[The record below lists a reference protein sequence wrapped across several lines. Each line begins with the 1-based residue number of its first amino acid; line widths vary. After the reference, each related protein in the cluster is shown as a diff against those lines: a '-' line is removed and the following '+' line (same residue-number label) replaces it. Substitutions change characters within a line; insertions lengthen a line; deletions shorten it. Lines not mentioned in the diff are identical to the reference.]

1 MTGNKVVTFISAY
14 YKRDLDR
21 KLVPNVKYF
30 SIALLNTVKN
40 WKLNSWANSNQIC
53 PRLEWSFYS

>member
-14 YKRDLDR
+14 YKRDFDR
-21 KLVPNVKYF
+21 KLAPNVKYF

-40 WKLNSWANSNQIC
+40 RTFMGKFKPDLPKIGMVIF
-53 PRLEWSFYS
+53 L